1 MTTYFV
7 TRMVMLL
14 NFIGKSKYT
23 FDCIIISNSRAV
35 FIYWILKADN
45 FQNVFDGVFISP
57 KSFDVDGYLT
67 VENFHSHYWYQ
78 TAKEFWMKKKVLT

>member
-1 MTTYFV
+1 MTATYFV

-14 NFIGKSKYT
+14 KFIGKSKYT
-23 FDCIIISNSRAV
+23 FDCIIISNSKSV
-35 FIYWILKADN
+35 SIYWILKAGN

-67 VENFHSHYWYQ
+67 VENFHSQYWYYE
-78 TAKEFWMKKKVLT
+78 AKGF

>member
-1 MTTYFV
+1 MTRIYFM
-7 TRMVMLL
+7 TRLVMLL

-23 FDCIIISNSRAV
+23 FDCIIISNSKTV
-35 FIYWILKADN
+35 CIYWILKAEN

-67 VENFHSHYWYQ
+67 VENFHSHY
-78 TAKEFWMKKKVLT
+78 